1 MERIEEYRQF
11 IRQLLTT
18 HATVDPNSELD
29 VECQLVFD
37 TEQDHYQ
44 ILDVGWEG
52 YKRIYNCF
60 IHLDIK
66 DGKIWIQRNM
76 TEADLGQELVEM
88 GVPKEDIIYTVYLM
102 LFCHCERPRAAIA
115 ASIFHLVFP
124 TDCLK
129 LTVLVEIEII
139 NV

>member
-1 MERIEEYRQF
+1 MERIDQYRQF
-11 IRQLLTT
+11 IRQLLTS
-18 HATVDPNSELD
+18 HANLDNNSELD

-88 GVPKEDIIYTVYLM
+88 GVPKEDIVLGLHPPYKRPYTGYGV
-102 LFCHCERPRAAIA
+102 A
-115 ASIFHLVFP
+115 
-124 TDCLK
+124 
-129 LTVLVEIEII
+129 
-139 NV
+139 